1 MLPDTIAEDV
11 DTNTVFAMGDVPEA
25 EAVPV
30 KTVPAF
36 EEGTPK
42 FTKVEI
48 VCKESKLEAL
58 KAAMMNLGITGIKPR
73 YKSVGSPP
81 FTERKTGVLPRRTD

>member
-58 KAAMMNLGITGIKPR
+58 KAAMMNLGNYRHDRIAR
-73 YKSVGSPP
+73 SWMRR
-81 FTERKTGVLPRRTD
+81 TERKTGVLPRRTD